1 MIVFVIKNHMYK
13 KLSPIKLLVLILFTI
28 FNVNGQT
35 GKIAG
40 TIMDGEFNEPMAF
53 ANVLIKNTTK
63 GTTSDFDGKYFID
76 VEAGNYTLVFSYI
89 GYQTI
94 EISDVVVKSNDEV
107 IVDVTLNTNS
117 LETVVI
123 TTTVRKNTESAILDL
138 QKKSITLLDGLSAQ
152 SIKSSGAS
160 NIASA
165 VKNVPGVSIQGG
177 KYVYVRGLG
186 DRYTKSILNGV
197 DIPGLDPDRNTIQM
211 DIFPTNILDNIIVV
225 KSAAAEYPADFTGG
239 VIDIVTKDFPTKANY
254 TISTG
259 FGYNPDMHFNDNYL
273 NYSGSNTDFLGFD
286 DGMRNIPVN
295 RYQVIPGTFDNSTVL
310 SNMTNVFNKELMAKQ
325 ANSGANFN
333 FGFTAGNQ
341 FDVGDDKLGYQ
352 LSFSYKNKTQF
363 YDDRFDG
370 TYMRD
375 QNNSSVN
382 ELVGTRISEGVEG
395 KNTVLLSSLAGIVY
409 KRDNSKYKINFLHI
423 RNGES
428 SAGLYNQQIA
438 QAAGGSGFEPIKK
451 DALLYTERSITNLLF
466 EGNHS
471 FDDANWKLN
480 WKVSPTLSRV
490 YDKDHRITPLQQSQN
505 GNYFISPSAASRPIR
520 IWRNLQE
527 ISLVAKVDAVRKY
540 NFMDRPAKAKFG
552 FNQTVKQ
559 RDFSIDDFQFEI
571 SGQNIVADGN
581 ADNLLLSENIW
592 TPQTDQGSHLVWG
605 DLYEPANTFDATQN
619 ISAGYLSNEF
629 SVSEKLKAVVGLR
642 AELFSAIYTGQNQA
656 ATEIFVDEKII
667 DKLDLFPSANF
678 IYSLNDNSNLR
689 VSYSRTTARPSFK
702 EASKSQIFD
711 PITNRLFIGN
721 IDLEPSYISN
731 FDIRTE
737 FFGENSEMFAISGFY
752 KDFKDP
758 IELTFYESAPDQ
770 LTPRNLGNA
779 SVFGIEF
786 EFRKSLGFLLN
797 SLENLKFNINASY
810 IESDLTMFEDEYNR
824 RVNAA
829 RDGESIEKS
838 RELQGQSPYLIN
850 AGFNYTDSEIGLQTG
865 LFFNVQGETL
875 EVVGTGIVPD
885 VYTVPFNSLN
895 FTFNK
900 KLGEEKKSTV
910 DIKVSNILNSKRKSV
925 YQSYKASDK
934 TFTQFNPGT
943 EFSIGYSYNF

>member
-63 GTTSDFDGKYFID
+63 GTTSDFDGKYSID

-94 EISDVVVKSNDEV
+94 EISDVVVKSNDEI

-382 ELVGTRISEGVEG
+382 ELVGTRTSEGVEG
-395 KNTVLLSSLAGIVY
+395 KNTVLLSSLAGFVY
-409 KRDNSKYKINFLHI
+409 KRDNSKYKVNFLHI
-423 RNGES
+423 QNGES
-428 SAGLYNQQIA
+428 SAGLYDQQIA

-850 AGFNYTDSEIGLQTG
+850 AGLNYSDSEIGLQTG

>member
-1 MIVFVIKNHMYK
+1 MTNKQTI
-13 KLSPIKLLVLILFTI
+13 IKLLIIVMITI
-28 FNVNGQT
+28 FNVNAQT
-35 GKIAG
+35 GKITG

-352 LSFSYKNKTQF
+352 LSLSYKNKTQF

-382 ELVGTRISEGVEG
+382 ELVGTRTSEGVEG

-409 KRDNSKYKINFLHI
+409 KRDNSKYKVNFLHI
-423 RNGES
+423 QNGES
-428 SAGLYNQQIA
+428 SAGLYDQQIA

-850 AGFNYTDSEIGLQTG
+850 AGLNYSDSEIGLQTG

>member
-1 MIVFVIKNHMYK
+1 MYK
-13 KLSPIKLLVLILFTI
+13 KLNPIKLLVLILFTF

-63 GTTSDFDGKYFID
+63 GTTSDFDGKYSID
-76 VEAGNYTLVFSYI
+76 VEAGNHTLVFSYI

-94 EISDVVVKSNDEV
+94 EISDVVVKSNDDV

-259 FGYNPDMHFNDNYL
+259 FGYNPGMHFNDNYL

-382 ELVGTRISEGVEG
+382 ELVGTRTSEGVEG

-409 KRDNSKYKINFLHI
+409 KRDNSKYKVNFLHI
-423 RNGES
+423 QNGES
-428 SAGLYNQQIA
+428 SAGLYDQQIA

-850 AGFNYTDSEIGLQTG
+850 AGLNYSDSEIGLQTG

-943 EFSIGYSYNF
+943 EFSVGYNYNF

>member
-63 GTTSDFDGKYFID
+63 GTTSDFDGKYSID

-382 ELVGTRISEGVEG
+382 ELVGTRTSEGVEG

-409 KRDNSKYKINFLHI
+409 KRDNSKYKVNFLHI
-423 RNGES
+423 QNGES
-428 SAGLYNQQIA
+428 SAGLYDQQIA

>member
-1 MIVFVIKNHMYK
+1 MYK
-13 KLSPIKLLVLILFTI
+13 KLSPIKLLVLILFTF

-63 GTTSDFDGKYFID
+63 GTTSDFDGKYSID
-76 VEAGNYTLVFSYI
+76 VEAGNHTLVFSYI

-94 EISDVVVKSNDEV
+94 EISDVVVKSNDDV

-259 FGYNPDMHFNDNYL
+259 FGYNPGMHFNDNYL

-382 ELVGTRISEGVEG
+382 ELFGTRTSEGVEG

-409 KRDNSKYKINFLHI
+409 KRDNSKYKVNFLHI
-423 RNGES
+423 QNGES
-428 SAGLYNQQIA
+428 SAGLYDQQIA

-850 AGFNYTDSEIGLQTG
+850 AGLNYSDSEIGLQTG

-943 EFSIGYSYNF
+943 EFSVGYNYNF

>member
-1 MIVFVIKNHMYK
+1 MI
-13 KLSPIKLLVLILFTI
+13 TI
-28 FNVNGQT
+28 FNVNAQT
-35 GKIAG
+35 GKING

-63 GTTSDFDGKYFID
+63 GTTSDFDGKYTID

-382 ELVGTRISEGVEG
+382 ELVGTRTSEGVEG

-409 KRDNSKYKINFLHI
+409 KRDNSKYKVNFLHI
-423 RNGES
+423 QNGES
-428 SAGLYNQQIA
+428 SAGLYDQQIA

-629 SVSEKLKAVVGLR
+629 SVSKKLKAVVGLR

-850 AGFNYTDSEIGLQTG
+850 AGLNYSDSEIGLQTG

>member
-382 ELVGTRISEGVEG
+382 ELVGTRTSEGVEG

-409 KRDNSKYKINFLHI
+409 KRDNSKYKVNFLHI
-423 RNGES
+423 QNGES
-428 SAGLYNQQIA
+428 SAGLYDQQIA

-540 NFMDRPAKAKFG
+540 DFMDRPAKAKFG

-619 ISAGYLSNEF
+619 ISAGYISNEF

-786 EFRKSLGFLLN
+786 EFRKSLGFLLK

-850 AGFNYTDSEIGLQTG
+850 AGLNYSDSEIGLQTG

>member
-63 GTTSDFDGKYFID
+63 GTTSDFDGKYSID

-423 RNGES
+423 QNGES
-428 SAGLYNQQIA
+428 SAGLYDQQIA

>member
-63 GTTSDFDGKYFID
+63 GTTSDFDGKYSID

-382 ELVGTRISEGVEG
+382 ELVGTRTSEGVEG

-409 KRDNSKYKINFLHI
+409 KRDNSKYKVNFLHI
-423 RNGES
+423 QNGES

-540 NFMDRPAKAKFG
+540 DFMDRPAKAKFG

-850 AGFNYTDSEIGLQTG
+850 AGFNYSDSEIGLQTG

>member
-1 MIVFVIKNHMYK
+1 MYK
-13 KLSPIKLLVLILFTI
+13 KLSPIKLLVLILFTF

-63 GTTSDFDGKYFID
+63 GTTSDFDGKYSID
-76 VEAGNYTLVFSYI
+76 VEAGNYTLIFSYI

-107 IVDVTLNTNS
+107 IIDVTLNTNS

-382 ELVGTRISEGVEG
+382 ELVGTRTSEGVEG

-409 KRDNSKYKINFLHI
+409 KRDNSKYKVNFLHI
-423 RNGES
+423 QNGES
-428 SAGLYNQQIA
+428 SAGLYDQQIA

-850 AGFNYTDSEIGLQTG
+850 AGLNYSDSEIGLQTG

-943 EFSIGYSYNF
+943 EFSVGYNYNF

>member
-375 QNNSSVN
+375 QNNSSIN

-423 RNGES
+423 QNGES

-678 IYSLNDNSNLR
+678 I
-689 VSYSRTTARPSFK
+689 
-702 EASKSQIFD
+702 
-711 PITNRLFIGN
+711 
-721 IDLEPSYISN
+721 
-731 FDIRTE
+731 
-737 FFGENSEMFAISGFY
+737 
-752 KDFKDP
+752 
-758 IELTFYESAPDQ
+758 
-770 LTPRNLGNA
+770 
-779 SVFGIEF
+779 
-786 EFRKSLGFLLN
+786 
-797 SLENLKFNINASY
+797 
-810 IESDLTMFEDEYNR
+810 
-824 RVNAA
+824 
-829 RDGESIEKS
+829 
-838 RELQGQSPYLIN
+838 
-850 AGFNYTDSEIGLQTG
+850 
-865 LFFNVQGETL
+865 
-875 EVVGTGIVPD
+875 
-885 VYTVPFNSLN
+885 
-895 FTFNK
+895 
-900 KLGEEKKSTV
+900 
-910 DIKVSNILNSKRKSV
+910 
-925 YQSYKASDK
+925 
-934 TFTQFNPGT
+934 
-943 EFSIGYSYNF
+943 

>member
-1 MIVFVIKNHMYK
+1 
-13 KLSPIKLLVLILFTI
+13 
-28 FNVNGQT
+28 
-35 GKIAG
+35 
-40 TIMDGEFNEPMAF
+40 
-53 ANVLIKNTTK
+53 
-63 GTTSDFDGKYFID
+63 
-76 VEAGNYTLVFSYI
+76 
-89 GYQTI
+89 
-94 EISDVVVKSNDEV
+94 
-107 IVDVTLNTNS
+107 
-117 LETVVI
+117 
-123 TTTVRKNTESAILDL
+123 
-138 QKKSITLLDGLSAQ
+138 
-152 SIKSSGAS
+152 
-160 NIASA
+160 
-165 VKNVPGVSIQGG
+165 
-177 KYVYVRGLG
+177 
-186 DRYTKSILNGV
+186 
-197 DIPGLDPDRNTIQM
+197 
-211 DIFPTNILDNIIVV
+211 
-225 KSAAAEYPADFTGG
+225 
-239 VIDIVTKDFPTKANY
+239 
-254 TISTG
+254 
-259 FGYNPDMHFNDNYL
+259 MHFNDNYL

-382 ELVGTRISEGVEG
+382 ELVGTRTSEGVEG

-409 KRDNSKYKINFLHI
+409 KRDNSKYKVNFLHI
-423 RNGES
+423 QNGES
-428 SAGLYNQQIA
+428 SAGLYDQQIA

-850 AGFNYTDSEIGLQTG
+850 AGLNYSDSEIGLQTG

-943 EFSIGYSYNF
+943 EFSVGYNYNF

>member
-1 MIVFVIKNHMYK
+1 MVVFVIKNHMYK
-13 KLSPIKLLVLILFTI
+13 KLNPIKLLVLILFTI

-63 GTTSDFDGKYFID
+63 GTTSDFDGKYSID

-382 ELVGTRISEGVEG
+382 ELVGTRTSEGVEG

-423 RNGES
+423 QNGES

-850 AGFNYTDSEIGLQTG
+850 AGLNYSDSEIGLQTG

>member
-1 MIVFVIKNHMYK
+1 
-13 KLSPIKLLVLILFTI
+13 
-28 FNVNGQT
+28 
-35 GKIAG
+35 
-40 TIMDGEFNEPMAF
+40 MAF

-63 GTTSDFDGKYFID
+63 GTTSDFDGKYSID
-76 VEAGNYTLVFSYI
+76 VEAGNHTLVFSYI

-94 EISDVVVKSNDEV
+94 EISDVVVKSNDDV

-259 FGYNPDMHFNDNYL
+259 FGYNPGMHFNDNYL
-273 NYSGSNTDFLGFD
+273 NYSGSNSDFLGFD

-382 ELVGTRISEGVEG
+382 ELVGTRTSEGVEG

-409 KRDNSKYKINFLHI
+409 KRDNSKYKVNFLHI
-423 RNGES
+423 QNGES
-428 SAGLYNQQIA
+428 SAGLYDQQIA

-850 AGFNYTDSEIGLQTG
+850 AGLNYSDSEIGLQTG

-943 EFSIGYSYNF
+943 EFSVGYNYNF

>member
-1 MIVFVIKNHMYK
+1 
-13 KLSPIKLLVLILFTI
+13 
-28 FNVNGQT
+28 
-35 GKIAG
+35 
-40 TIMDGEFNEPMAF
+40 MDGEFNEPMAF

-382 ELVGTRISEGVEG
+382 ELVGTRTSEGVEG

-409 KRDNSKYKINFLHI
+409 KRDNSKYKVNFLHI
-423 RNGES
+423 QNGES
-428 SAGLYNQQIA
+428 SAGLYDQQIA

-850 AGFNYTDSEIGLQTG
+850 AGLNYSDSEIGLQTG

>member
-1 MIVFVIKNHMYK
+1 MI
-13 KLSPIKLLVLILFTI
+13 TI
-28 FNVNGQT
+28 FNVNAQT
-35 GKIAG
+35 GKITG

-63 GTTSDFDGKYFID
+63 GTTSDFDGKYIID

-352 LSFSYKNKTQF
+352 LSLSYKNKTQF

-382 ELVGTRISEGVEG
+382 ELVGTRTSEGVEG

-409 KRDNSKYKINFLHI
+409 KRDNSKYKVNFLHI
-423 RNGES
+423 QNGES
-428 SAGLYNQQIA
+428 SAGLYDQQIA

-850 AGFNYTDSEIGLQTG
+850 AGLNYSDSEIGLQTG

>member
-1 MIVFVIKNHMYK
+1 MYK
-13 KLSPIKLLVLILFTI
+13 KLSPIKLLVLILFTF

-63 GTTSDFDGKYFID
+63 GTTSDFDGKYSID
-76 VEAGNYTLVFSYI
+76 VEAGNHTLVFSYI

-94 EISDVVVKSNDEV
+94 EISDVVVKSNDDV

-259 FGYNPDMHFNDNYL
+259 FGYNPGMHFNDNYL

-382 ELVGTRISEGVEG
+382 ELVGTRTSEGVEG

-409 KRDNSKYKINFLHI
+409 KRDNSKYKVNFLHI
-423 RNGES
+423 QNGES
-428 SAGLYNQQIA
+428 SAGLYDQQIA

-850 AGFNYTDSEIGLQTG
+850 AGLNYSDSEIGLQTG

-943 EFSIGYSYNF
+943 EFSVGYNYNF

>member
-63 GTTSDFDGKYFID
+63 GTTSDFDGKYSID

-382 ELVGTRISEGVEG
+382 ELVGTRTSEGVEG

-409 KRDNSKYKINFLHI
+409 KRDNSKYKVNFLHI
-423 RNGES
+423 QNGES
-428 SAGLYNQQIA
+428 SAGLYDQQIA

-850 AGFNYTDSEIGLQTG
+850 AGLNYSDSEIGLQTG

>member
-409 KRDNSKYKINFLHI
+409 KRDNSKYKVNFLHI
-423 RNGES
+423 QNGES
-428 SAGLYNQQIA
+428 SAGLYDQQIA

-451 DALLYTERSITNLLF
+451 DALLYTERSITNLLLKVITHLTMQT
-466 EGNHS
+466 GN
-471 FDDANWKLN
+471 L
-480 WKVSPTLSRV
+480 
-490 YDKDHRITPLQQSQN
+490 I
-505 GNYFISPSAASRPIR
+505 
-520 IWRNLQE
+520 E
-527 ISLVAKVDAVRKY
+527 
-540 NFMDRPAKAKFG
+540 
-552 FNQTVKQ
+552 
-559 RDFSIDDFQFEI
+559 SI
-571 SGQNIVADGN
+571 
-581 ADNLLLSENIW
+581 
-592 TPQTDQGSHLVWG
+592 
-605 DLYEPANTFDATQN
+605 
-619 ISAGYLSNEF
+619 
-629 SVSEKLKAVVGLR
+629 
-642 AELFSAIYTGQNQA
+642 
-656 ATEIFVDEKII
+656 
-667 DKLDLFPSANF
+667 
-678 IYSLNDNSNLR
+678 SNL
-689 VSYSRTTARPSFK
+689 V
-702 EASKSQIFD
+702 
-711 PITNRLFIGN
+711 
-721 IDLEPSYISN
+721 
-731 FDIRTE
+731 
-737 FFGENSEMFAISGFY
+737 
-752 KDFKDP
+752 
-758 IELTFYESAPDQ
+758 
-770 LTPRNLGNA
+770 
-779 SVFGIEF
+779 
-786 EFRKSLGFLLN
+786 KSL
-797 SLENLKFNINASY
+797 
-810 IESDLTMFEDEYNR
+810 
-824 RVNAA
+824 
-829 RDGESIEKS
+829 
-838 RELQGQSPYLIN
+838 
-850 AGFNYTDSEIGLQTG
+850 
-865 LFFNVQGETL
+865 
-875 EVVGTGIVPD
+875 
-885 VYTVPFNSLN
+885 
-895 FTFNK
+895 
-900 KLGEEKKSTV
+900 
-910 DIKVSNILNSKRKSV
+910 
-925 YQSYKASDK
+925 
-934 TFTQFNPGT
+934 
-943 EFSIGYSYNF
+943 

>member
-1 MIVFVIKNHMYK
+1 MI
-13 KLSPIKLLVLILFTI
+13 TI
-28 FNVNGQT
+28 FNVNAQT
-35 GKIAG
+35 GKITG

-259 FGYNPDMHFNDNYL
+259 FGYNPEMHFNDNYL

-352 LSFSYKNKTQF
+352 LSLSYKNKTQF

-382 ELVGTRISEGVEG
+382 ELVGTRTSEGVEG

-409 KRDNSKYKINFLHI
+409 KRDNSKYKVNFLHI
-423 RNGES
+423 QNGES
-428 SAGLYNQQIA
+428 SAGLYDQQIA

-850 AGFNYTDSEIGLQTG
+850 AGLNYSDSEIGLQTG

>member
-1 MIVFVIKNHMYK
+1 MI
-13 KLSPIKLLVLILFTI
+13 TI
-28 FNVNGQT
+28 FNVNAQT
-35 GKIAG
+35 GKITG

-259 FGYNPDMHFNDNYL
+259 LGYNPDMHFNDNYL

-352 LSFSYKNKTQF
+352 LSLSYKNKTQF

-382 ELVGTRISEGVEG
+382 ELVGTRTSEGVEG

-409 KRDNSKYKINFLHI
+409 KRDNSKYKVNFLHI
-423 RNGES
+423 QNGES
-428 SAGLYNQQIA
+428 SAGLYDQQIA

-471 FDDANWKLN
+471 FDDSNWKLN

-850 AGFNYTDSEIGLQTG
+850 AGLNYSDSEIGLQTG

-910 DIKVSNILNSKRKSV
+910 DIKISNILNSKRKSV
-925 YQSYKASDK
+925 YKSYKASDK